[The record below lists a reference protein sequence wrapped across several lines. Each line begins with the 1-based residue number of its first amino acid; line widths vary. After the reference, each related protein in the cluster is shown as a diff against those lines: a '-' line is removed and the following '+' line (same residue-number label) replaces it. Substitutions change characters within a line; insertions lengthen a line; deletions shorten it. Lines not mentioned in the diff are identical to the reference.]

1 MPRAEERVSVPVVAH
16 TPAELRRGLEK
27 LAPELRCR
35 ALRLTKDPVLAD
47 DVVQDAL
54 VRALTFESQYRVG
67 TNLRAWAYQILFS
80 VFVTRYRRSRREKNA
95 LRHLSTDLGAW
106 THNDAFG
113 SPEEKS
119 TLTKA
124 TTERLS
130 ALPAG
135 FRAVIEKVDLGDAT
149 YREAASE
156 LGLPLGTVMSRLH
169 RGRRMLAEAMV
180 EPAVAA

>member
-16 TPAELRRGLEK
+16 TPAEFRRGLER
-27 LAPELRCR
+27 LGPELRCR

-47 DVVQDAL
+47 DVMQDAL

-95 LRHLSTDLGAW
+95 LRHLATDLDAW

-113 SPEEKS
+113 SPEGKAA
-119 TLTKA
+119 LTR
-124 TTERLS
+124 TTSQRLS
-130 ALPAG
+130 ALPEG

-149 YREAASE
+149 YREAATE

-169 RGRRMLAEAMV
+169 RGRRMLAEAMT
-180 EPAVAA
+180 EPAAAA